1 MQCRPIGSV
10 RLQDPTACLWV
21 GFPAKFIIRE
31 EVRLLP
37 LSLRSISPPHSAVPF
52 VLGAAAPRRCGRC
65 YTGM

>member
-1 MQCRPIGSV
+1 VSGAVRTSPVFLAFHFHQNSNRCFGDIVQCRPIGSV

-37 LSLRSISPPHSAVPF
+37 LPL
-52 VLGAAAPRRCGRC
+52 L
-65 YTGM
+65 

>member
-37 LSLRSISPPHSAVPF
+37 LPL
-52 VLGAAAPRRCGRC
+52 L
-65 YTGM
+65 